1 MDSDAGNSDVPKKS
15 HEVLPLSEKVKA
27 LDLIR
32 KEKKIGCWVCWD
44 LLQLLSVKFWSRK
57 NIHTSFAVTPQ
68 TLKVMAIVC
77 GKCMVKKKAHIY
89 TVR

>member
-32 KEKKIGCWVCWD
+32 KEKKNWMLS
-44 LLQLLSVKFWSRK
+44 LLRSTATSVKFWSRK
-57 NIHTSFAVTPQ
+57 NIHTSFAITPQ
-68 TLKVMAIVC
+68 TLKVMARVC